1 MTIVTK
7 KCCAGFTLFELL
19 IVIVLLSILSVF
31 ALGSLFDQDE
41 FAARGFFDDT
51 VNAVRFA
58 QKLAI
63 STGCEVQVA
72 ISAAGYQLSQKGPLG
87 GPPDCITGGFIPVKN
102 PANRGKNYSNLSSG
116 FSLSPVTSITFDARG
131 IPLSGSDA
139 TITLSGT
146 SYSFEIDGQTGLV
159 W

>member
-1 MTIVTK
+1 MTIVNK

-31 ALGSLFDQDE
+31 ALSSLFDQDE

-51 VNAVRFA
+51 VNSVRFA

-63 STGCEVQVA
+63 STGCEVRVA
-72 ISAAGYQLSQKGPLG
+72 TSVSGYQLLQSSTCTAS
-87 GPPDCITGGFIPVKN
+87 DFANSVVN
-102 PANRGKNYSNLSSG
+102 PANRGNNYQNLNIPNGFNLS
-116 FSLSPVTSITFDARG
+116 PTTTVTFDALG
-131 IPLSGSDA
+131 IPGSDE
-139 TITLSGT
+139 TFTLTDGAT
-146 SYSFEIDGQTGLV
+146 SYSFNLSGQTGLV

>member
-1 MTIVTK
+1 MTIVNK
-7 KCCAGFTLFELL
+7 KSTVGFSLFELI

-31 ALGSLFDQDE
+31 ALSSLFDQDE

-63 STGCEVQVA
+63 STGCEVRVA
-72 ISAAGYQLSQKGPLG
+72 TNASGYQLLQSST
-87 GPPDCITGGFIPVKN
+87 CIASDFANPVVN
-102 PANRGKNYSNLSSG
+102 PSNRGNNYANLNIPNGFNLS
-116 FSLSPVTSITFDARG
+116 PTATVTFDALG
-131 IPLSGSDA
+131 IPGSDE
-139 TITLSGT
+139 TFTLTDGTT
-146 SYSFEIDGQTGLV
+146 SYSFNLSGQTGLV

>member
-1 MTIVTK
+1 MTIVNK
-7 KCCAGFTLFELL
+7 QQSSGFSLFEF
-19 IVIVLLSILSVF
+19 IVVIVLLSILSVF

-63 STGCEVQVA
+63 STGCEVRVA
-72 ISAAGYQLSQKGPLG
+72 TNASGYQLLQSSTCTAS
-87 GPPDCITGGFIPVKN
+87 DFVNPVVN
-102 PANRGKNYSNLSSG
+102 PANRGNNYANLNIPSGFNLS
-116 FSLSPVTSITFDARG
+116 PTTTVTFDALG
-131 IPLSGSDA
+131 IPGSGETFILTDC
-139 TITLSGT
+139 TT
-146 SYSFEIDGQTGLV
+146 SYSFTVSGQTGLV

>member
-1 MTIVTK
+1 MTIVNK
-7 KCCAGFTLFELL
+7 KSTAGFSLFEFI

-63 STGCEVQVA
+63 STGCDVQVA
-72 ISAAGYQLSQKGPLG
+72 ITISGYQLLQRATT
-87 GPPDCITGGFIPVKN
+87 CTTGGFVNTVKN
-102 PANRGKNYSNLSSG
+102 PADRAKNYANLNIPNGFNLS
-116 FSLSPVTSITFDARG
+116 PTTTVTFNALG
-131 IPLSGSDA
+131 IPGSDE
-139 TITLSGT
+139 IFTLTNGT
-146 SYSFEIDGQTGLV
+146 TTYSFNLSGQTGLV

>member
-7 KCCAGFTLFELL
+7 KYCAGFTLFELL

-31 ALGSLFDQDE
+31 ALSSLFDQDE

-63 STGCEVQVA
+63 STGCEVRVA
-72 ISAAGYQLSQKGPLG
+72 TSVSGYQLLQSSTCTAS
-87 GPPDCITGGFIPVKN
+87 DFANPVVN
-102 PANRGKNYSNLSSG
+102 PANRGNNYQNLNIPGG
-116 FSLSPVTSITFDARG
+116 FSLSPTTTVTFNALG
-131 IPLSGSDA
+131 IPGSDS
-139 TITLSGT
+139 TITLSGAAT
-146 SYSFEIDGQTGLV
+146 SYSFTVSGQTGLV

>member
-1 MTIVTK
+1 MTIVK
-7 KCCAGFTLFELL
+7 KECSAGFSLFELI

-31 ALGSLFDQDE
+31 ALSSLFDQDE

-63 STGCEVQVA
+63 STGCAVQVDVTV
-72 ISAAGYQLSQKGPLG
+72 SGYQLDQRASCVAGSF
-87 GPPDCITGGFIPVKN
+87 DNPVAN
-102 PANRGKNYSNLSSG
+102 PVYRNNNYQNFNMPSG
-116 FSLSPVTSITFDARG
+116 FSLSPATTITFNALG
-131 IPLSGSDA
+131 IPGSDS
-139 TITLSGT
+139 TITLSGAAT
-146 SYSFEIDGQTGLV
+146 SYSFTVSGQTGLV

>member
-1 MTIVTK
+1 MTIVNK
-7 KCCAGFTLFELL
+7 KNTVGFSLFEFI

-31 ALGSLFDQDE
+31 ALSSLFDQDE

-63 STGCEVQVA
+63 STGCEVQVT
-72 ISAAGYQLSQKGPLG
+72 ISAAGYQMSQKGP
-87 GPPDCITGGFIPVKN
+87 PDCATGAFIAVKN
-102 PANRGKNYSNLSSG
+102 PANRGNNYLNLNSG

-139 TITLSGT
+139 TITISGT
-146 SYSFEIDGQTGLV
+146 SYSFEVDGQTGLV

>member
-1 MTIVTK
+1 MTIVK
-7 KCCAGFTLFELL
+7 KECSAGFTLFELV

-31 ALGSLFDQDE
+31 ALSSLFDQDE

-63 STGCEVQVA
+63 STGCEVRVA
-72 ISAAGYQLSQKGPLG
+72 TSVSGYQLLQSSTCTAS
-87 GPPDCITGGFIPVKN
+87 DFANPVVN
-102 PANRGKNYSNLSSG
+102 PANRGNNYQNLNIPGG
-116 FSLSPVTSITFDARG
+116 FSLSPTTTVTFNALG
-131 IPLSGSDA
+131 IPGSDS
-139 TITLSGT
+139 TITLSGAAT
-146 SYSFEIDGQTGLV
+146 SYSFTVSGQTGLV

>member
-1 MTIVTK
+1 MTIVNIK
-7 KCCAGFTLFELL
+7 PGAGFSLFEFV

-31 ALGSLFDQDE
+31 TLGGLFDQDE

-63 STGCEVQVA
+63 STGCAVQVSINA
-72 ISAAGYQLSQKGPLG
+72 SGYQLDQRAS
-87 GPPDCITGGFIPVKN
+87 CAAGGFDTPVDN
-102 PANRGKNYSNLSSG
+102 PVYRNKNYQNYNIPSG
-116 FSLSPVTSITFDARG
+116 FSLSPDPTTITFNALG
-131 IPLSGSDA
+131 IPGNNA
-139 TITLSGT
+139 TITLTGGST
-146 SYSFEIDGQTGLV
+146 PYSFNVNGQTGLV

>member
-1 MTIVTK
+1 MTIVNRKQT
-7 KCCAGFTLFELL
+7 AGFSLFELI

-31 ALGSLFDQDE
+31 ALSSLFDQDE

-63 STGCEVQVA
+63 STGCEVQVE
-72 ISAAGYQLSQKGPLG
+72 ISASGYQLLQKPSCTDVLVVF
-87 GPPDCITGGFIPVKN
+87 PDPVANPVYRNEPYENSDIPN
-102 PANRGKNYSNLSSG
+102 G

-131 IPLSGSDA
+131 IPLSGSDVI
-139 TITLSGT
+139 ITLSGA
-146 SYSFEIDGQTGLV
+146 SYSFEVDGQTGLV
-159 W
+159 R

>member
-1 MTIVTK
+1 MTIVNK
-7 KCCAGFTLFELL
+7 KTTVGFSLFELI

-63 STGCEVQVA
+63 STGCAVQVSVNA
-72 ISAAGYQLSQKGPLG
+72 SGYQLDQRAS
-87 GPPDCITGGFIPVKN
+87 CAAGGFDIPVVN
-102 PANRGKNYSNLSSG
+102 PSNRGNNYANLNIPNGFNLS
-116 FSLSPVTSITFDARG
+116 PTTTVTFNALG
-131 IPLSGSDA
+131 IPGSDE
-139 TITLSGT
+139 TFILTNGTT
-146 SYSFEIDGQTGLV
+146 SYSFEVSGQTGLV

>member
-1 MTIVTK
+1 MTIVNNKST
-7 KCCAGFTLFELL
+7 AGFSLFELL

-31 ALGSLFDQDE
+31 ALGGLFDQDE

-63 STGCEVQVA
+63 STGCEVRVA
-72 ISAAGYQLSQKGPLG
+72 TNASGYQLLQSSTCTASDFTNL
-87 GPPDCITGGFIPVKN
+87 VVN
-102 PANRGKNYSNLSSG
+102 PANRTNNYQNLNIPGGFNLS
-116 FSLSPVTSITFDARG
+116 PTTTVTFNALG
-131 IPLSGSDA
+131 IPGSDE
-139 TITLSGT
+139 TFTLTDGTT
-146 SYSFEIDGQTGLV
+146 SYSFNLSGQTGLV

>member
-7 KCCAGFTLFELL
+7 KKCAGFTLFELL

-31 ALGSLFDQDE
+31 ALGGLFDQDE

-63 STGCEVQVA
+63 STGCEVEVA
-72 ISAAGYQLSQKGPLG
+72 ISASGYQLSQKGP
-87 GPPDCITGGFIPVKN
+87 PNCATGAFIPVKN
-102 PANRGKNYSNLSSG
+102 PANRGKNYVNLSSG

-146 SYSFEIDGQTGLV
+146 SYSFEVDGQTGLV

>member
-1 MTIVTK
+1 MTIVNK
-7 KCCAGFTLFELL
+7 KSTAGFSLFEFI

-31 ALGSLFDQDE
+31 ALSSLFDQDE

-63 STGCEVQVA
+63 STGCEVRVA
-72 ISAAGYQLSQKGPLG
+72 TNASGYQLLQSSTCTAS
-87 GPPDCITGGFIPVKN
+87 DFANPVVN
-102 PANRGKNYSNLSSG
+102 PSNRGNNYANLNIPNGFNLS
-116 FSLSPVTSITFDARG
+116 PTTTVTFDALG
-131 IPLSGSDA
+131 IPGSDQ
-139 TITLSGT
+139 TFTLTDGTT
-146 SYSFEIDGQTGLV
+146 SYSFSLSGQTGLV

>member
-1 MTIVTK
+1 MTIGNK
-7 KCCAGFTLFELL
+7 NRIAGFSLFELI

-31 ALGSLFDQDE
+31 ALGGLFDQDK

-63 STGCEVQVA
+63 STGCEVGVA
-72 ISAAGYQLSQKGPLG
+72 ISAAGYQLSQR
-87 GPPDCITGGFIPVKN
+87 GPPDCATGAFIPVKN
-102 PANRGKNYSNLSSG
+102 PANRGNNYLNLNSG

-139 TITLSGT
+139 TITISGT
-146 SYSFEIDGQTGLV
+146 SYSFEVDGQTGLV